1 MEINQILV
9 QKGNEK
15 YETRIIVQKGTV
27 PNVDKNMINSQDLSV
42 DELKILNDFIVLV
55 ESFEDNK
62 D

>member
-27 PNVDKNMINSQDLSV
+27 PNIDKNMINSRDLSV
-42 DELKILNDFIVLV
+42 DELKILNDFIEMI
-55 ESFEDNK
+55 ESFEDNE